1 MTSSRAATT
10 ARILRHFEELIAS
23 SVLTNDR
30 IARSLG
36 MNVVDWQAFGVIVR
50 SGRHLTAGEISAL
63 TQLPTSTTTRVL
75 DRLERAGFVERTSDP
90 ADRRRVVVVPRPEVV
105 ARFRSDGEDNPYS
118 AITGRMEEVHEGF
131 TTEELAVVER
141 YLRAVNEAF

>member
-90 ADRRRVVVVPRPEVV
+90 ADRRRVDVVPRPEVL
-105 ARFRSDGEDNPYS
+105 ARLRSDWEHTPHA
-118 AITGRMEEVHEGF
+118 AIHRRLVGFHEGCA
-131 TTEELAVVER
+131 TWP
-141 YLRAVNEAF
+141 